1 MKKLLQ
7 IIVVAIAA
15 ASVAGC
21 MTKSYKPTKSSLEL
35 QSIQTKEFETPLKTG
50 FASTMSVFQDLGY
63 IIATADAD
71 SGLITASSPKSQEM
85 VPFVGMVMKNRK
97 VTAFV
102 EPINKDKIRIRINF
116 VDEEESSNGYG
127 MKGGSVIP
135 IEDPKIYQE
144 AFDKIQKAIFVRSS
158 LS

>member
-1 MKKLLQ
+1 MKKILQ
-7 IIVVAIAA
+7 IVVVAIAA
-15 ASVAGC
+15 ISVAGC
-21 MTKSYKPTKSSLEL
+21 MTKVYKPTKSSLEL

-102 EPINKDKIRIRINF
+102 EPVSKSTEILRLSINLEIVTKC
-116 VDEEESSNGYG
+116 
-127 MKGGSVIP
+127 
-135 IEDPKIYQE
+135 
-144 AFDKIQKAIFVRSS
+144 
-158 LS
+158 